1 MALRHTCPAC
11 GAGLNL
17 KEELAGRKVR
27 CPRCQQP
34 FVVPQAT
41 TGSGAV
47 DVSLPSA
54 QVAPVSPPRVTAT
67 AGAGPKSLGS
77 LLPGPP
83 PEDAEA
89 LRSRIQQAFLASAIP
104 SVRIPGLYRLGI
116 LLVSVLMVLLPL
128 VYMLMIALTGVLVYR
143 HAVENVGL
151 ITAFSSGVSDRNTG
165 RAVFFGVM
173 VYVAPLI
180 TGCLLLVFMLKPFFS
195 RQSEST
201 GRRTLKR
208 ADEPILFD
216 FVGRICRAV
225 NAPVPTRID
234 IDCQINASA
243 GFSRGLLSFFG
254 NDLVLTIGMPLV
266 AGLTMR
272 QFGGVL
278 AHEFGHFS
286 QGAGMRLSW
295 LIRTMNYWFARLVY
309 ERDSWDEWLESWSQ
323 RLDFRIG
330 WVLLIAR
337 FTVWLVRRLLW
348 VFMVVG
354 SMISGFL
361 MRQMEFDA
369 DRYEAR
375 FAGSRTFART
385 ARQLHVLGI
394 SWNGAMSDLSLLYQ
408 EERLVDNFP
417 SLILLNSEQMLERGQ
432 RAIDE
437 EIIESKTSVFDTH
450 PCDRERIASAAAEK
464 AEGIF
469 QLELPAAHL
478 FRKFDELSKA
488 VTWDFY
494 REMLGSE
501 LKKSQ
506 IHPVG
511 RMARHLEEKQETWK
525 ALHRFFQGQLALY
538 RPFQGPEEAQKPVT
552 NAAVVLDRLRKSR
565 ESMLAKVEVFREAWK
580 AFDECDTRLI
590 EVRMAELLLRTGI
603 RIPKDEFSVPMTTEG
618 EVSAVKVAAEDQQS
632 KQLPKVVSFEQAA
645 AARLYSALRLAQSP
659 ELTGVLQEAR
669 FSADEIVNLLHLFRL
684 INDWIE
690 PLLILRDTRL
700 ALGRMIHELES
711 SENNEKLVQQIK
723 RFIGSMF
730 RQLQG
735 IQEAFADIPYPF
747 DHARKQVSVADFL
760 VESQPDE
767 DDPGAMYEASDNLAD
782 RFMQLH
788 TLVFGRLCQ
797 AAETVEGFF
806 GMALLPEPPDSEE
819 DDDDDDDD

>member
-1 MALRHTCPAC
+1 MALKIACPAC

-34 FVVPQAT
+34 FVVPQQ
-41 TGSGAV
+41 SAV
-47 DVSLPSA
+47 VSDLAELPA
-54 QVAPVSPPRVTAT
+54 EPAVPVSAVRAAAESVSRQ
-67 AGAGPKSLGS
+67 KSPGS

-83 PEDAEA
+83 PEDVEG
-89 LRSRIQQAFLASAIP
+89 LRSRIQKSFLATSIQ
-104 SVRIPGLYRLGI
+104 SVRVPGLYRLGI
-116 LLVSVLMVLLPL
+116 LLVAVLMVLLPL
-128 VYMLMIALTGVLVYR
+128 VYILIIALTGVLVYR
-143 HAVENVGL
+143 HAVENVSV
-151 ITAFSSGVSDRNTG
+151 ITALSSETTG
-165 RAVFFGVM
+165 RNSVRAAAFGFM
-173 VYVAPLI
+173 LYAAPLI
-180 TGCLLLVFMLKPFFS
+180 SGGMLLLFMLKPFFS
-195 RQSEST
+195 RQPEHT

-208 ADEPILFD
+208 SDEPILFD

-225 NAPVPTRID
+225 NSPVPSRID

-286 QGAGMRLSW
+286 QGAGMRFSW

-309 ERDSWDEWLESWSQ
+309 ERDSWDEWLEDWSR
-323 RLDFRIG
+323 RLDIRIG
-330 WVLLIAR
+330 WVLLVAR

-354 SMISGFL
+354 NMISGFL

-385 ARQLHVLGI
+385 SRQLHVLGI

-417 SLILLNSEQMLERGQ
+417 ALILLNSEQMVERGQ

-437 EIIESKTSVFDTH
+437 EIIESRTSVFDTH

-464 AEGIF
+464 TEGIF

-478 FRKFDELSKA
+478 FRRFDEQSKA

-494 REMLGSE
+494 REMLGTE

-506 IHPVG
+506 IHPVEK
-511 RMARHLEEKQETWK
+511 MARHLQEKQDTWK
-525 ALHRFFQGQLALY
+525 SLHRFFQGQLALY
-538 RPFQGPEEAQKPVT
+538 RPFRGPEEAQKPIT
-552 NAAVVLDRLRKSR
+552 NAAVVVDRLRKSR
-565 ESMLAKVEVFREAWK
+565 EAMLAQVESFREAWK
-580 AFDECDTRLI
+580 QFDECDTRMI
-590 EVRMAELLLRTGI
+590 EVRMAELLLRTEI
-603 RIPKDEFSVPMTTEG
+603 RIPKDEFSVPMTTAD
-618 EVSAVKVAAEDQQS
+618 EVSGVKVAAEDEQA
-632 KQLPKVVSFEQAA
+632 KLLARLLPFEQAA
-645 AARLYSALRLAQSP
+645 AARLYSALRLAQSA
-659 ELTGVLQEAR
+659 ELSGVLTEAR
-669 FSADEIVNLLHLFRL
+669 FSAGEIVNLLTLFRQ

-690 PLLILRDTRL
+690 QLLILRDTRL

-711 SENNEKLVQQIK
+711 SEKNEKLVEQIK

-767 DDPGAMYEASDNLAD
+767 DDPGEMYEASDRLAD

-806 GMALLPEPPDSEE
+806 GMPLLPEPPESEE
-819 DDDDDDDD
+819 DDDDDE